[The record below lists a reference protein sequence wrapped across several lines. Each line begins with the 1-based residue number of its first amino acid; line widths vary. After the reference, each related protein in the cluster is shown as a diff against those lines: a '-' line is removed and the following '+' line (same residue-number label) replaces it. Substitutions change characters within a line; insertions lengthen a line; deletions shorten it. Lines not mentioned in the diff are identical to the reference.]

1 MVIKMAGKNNDKRG
15 ANHGANELNER
26 KRKVLWAVVQDYSE
40 TAEPVGSRT
49 IARKYNLGV
58 SSATIRNE
66 MQDLED
72 EGYLEQPHTSAGRI
86 PSIKGYRFYVDWLM
100 QPSPV
105 TDDEKSMINHILE
118 EHVTKQ
124 DEISRDI
131 ARTVASL
138 THTLSVATSA
148 GGKRKFNYMRFL
160 PLDGRRAIMLV
171 VTNQGE
177 VSNAV
182 VDIPA
187 DSSLDEMQ
195 LLADRMNHFLHGREI
210 DNTDEQLIL
219 SFQKDVERDLTP
231 YMHVFKALQK
241 TLQPPKEVYAGGAS
255 QLIEQPEF
263 KNVEKCRIY

>member
-1 MVIKMAGKNNDKRG
+1 
-15 ANHGANELNER
+15 
-26 KRKVLWAVVQDYSE
+26 
-40 TAEPVGSRT
+40 
-49 IARKYNLGV
+49 
-58 SSATIRNE
+58 
-66 MQDLED
+66 
-72 EGYLEQPHTSAGRI
+72 
-86 PSIKGYRFYVDWLM
+86 
-100 QPSPV
+100 
-105 TDDEKSMINHILE
+105 
-118 EHVTKQ
+118 
-124 DEISRDI
+124 
-131 ARTVASL
+131 
-138 THTLSVATSA
+138 
-148 GGKRKFNYMRFL
+148 
-160 PLDGRRAIMLV
+160 MLV

-263 KNVEKCRIY
+263 KNVEKMQDILNLLEQRDMLESMLLSSSDQPIAVHIPFGPFHCPRAVFLGRPHYRLSRRPGAYEDAVQQDHRNDAVHAAETGYFIEEE

>member
-1 MVIKMAGKNNDKRG
+1 
-15 ANHGANELNER
+15 
-26 KRKVLWAVVQDYSE
+26 
-40 TAEPVGSRT
+40 
-49 IARKYNLGV
+49 
-58 SSATIRNE
+58 
-66 MQDLED
+66 
-72 EGYLEQPHTSAGRI
+72 
-86 PSIKGYRFYVDWLM
+86 
-100 QPSPV
+100 
-105 TDDEKSMINHILE
+105 
-118 EHVTKQ
+118 
-124 DEISRDI
+124 
-131 ARTVASL
+131 
-138 THTLSVATSA
+138 
-148 GGKRKFNYMRFL
+148 
-160 PLDGRRAIMLV
+160 MLV

-187 DSSLDEMQ
+187 DSSLDEIQ

-263 KNVEKCRIY
+263 KNVEKMQDILNLLEQGYAGKHAPFLVGSAYRCSYRHGESGQDPFGPFHCPRAVFLGRPHYRLSRRPGAYEDAVQQDHRNDAVHAAETGYFIEEE